1 MEELAPKNDGEPY
14 FEVTRPLR
22 YQEVDK
28 FDCSIVLSCA
38 KFAFDMTVGD
48 EGAHKSTRSG
58 GLHSRNQSEIFA
70 NAFQG
75 KLAEFALSSLLRSRI
90 NMDTVAPGLE
100 TSPLGIWEGPDLVGS
115 GFALEVKS
123 AKSFSNL
130 LLLEEKNWTKE
141 GLYRH
146 GIDGRPVSITHVVLI
161 RISPSIDWL
170 SPALSQ
176 AIARGPNAL
185 EKVQNILKAEK
196 WGFDCPGFVNSETLA
211 FIVQKP
217 LLLRQ
222 GERLGARGTRMDATN
237 YYAQA
242 GDLLPI
248 DSLFEK
254 REEERR
260 VACAAPHRGGL
271 AIKPES
277 EGDETFDGTEPDFD
291 DYEARQ
297 DAAWFPDD
305 DLFDSTGDVSE
316 DDGCIDCGDLSG
328 PLCVCN
334 HSLDCADACEL
345 SSTGNHEMSYLE
357 DDSSP
362 SISTNSW
369 AAPQVAEKRG
379 QVWTRVDDEV
389 LLSMFQEEKTLEAIA
404 ESLGRTVT
412 GVWGRVK
419 NLHISFAGLS
429 IDGIPMSER
438 RVDNATKDRVEK
450 LYRHGKA
457 VSDIAQSTGLSV
469 ANILKILLQG
479 RHLKPVPLDSVKY
492 AVRDENSPER
502 HGAPWTPQ
510 ESEAVSD
517 AYLAGMK
524 LREIANLQDR
534 TTYAI
539 FSQLFRSGF
548 ITEDHLEATVELT
561 LRDKTTQ

>member
-14 FEVTRPLR
+14 FEITRPRR
-22 YQEVDK
+22 YQEVSK
-28 FDCSIVLSCA
+28 FDGSIVLACA

-75 KLAEFALSSLLRSRI
+75 KLAEFALSSLLKSQI
-90 NMDTVAPGLE
+90 NMENVAPGLE

-161 RISPSIDWL
+161 RISPSIDRL

-176 AIARGPNAL
+176 AMVRGHKAL
-185 EKVQNILKAEK
+185 EKVHNILKAEK
-196 WGFDCPGFVNSETLA
+196 WGFDCPGFVDSETLA
-211 FIVQKP
+211 FMVQKP

-222 GERLGARGTRMDATN
+222 GERLGTRGTRMDATN
-237 YYAQA
+237 YYVQA

-260 VACAAPHRGGL
+260 VAFAAPHHGGL
-271 AIKPES
+271 AMKPES
-277 EGDETFDGTEPDFD
+277 EGHETFDGTEPDFD

-305 DLFDSTGDVSE
+305 DLFSPTDVFSE
-316 DDGCIDCGDLSG
+316 DEGCIDCGDLSG

-334 HSLDCADACEL
+334 HSLDCSDACEL
-345 SSTGNHEMSYLE
+345 SSTGNHEMSFLE
-357 DDSSP
+357 EDSSP
-362 SISTNSW
+362 SISTNSR
-369 AAPQVAEKRG
+369 AVPRVAERRG

-389 LLSMFQEEKTLEAIA
+389 LLSMFQEGKTLEEIA
-404 ESLGRTVT
+404 ESLGRTVS
-412 GVWGRVK
+412 GVWSRII
-419 NLHISFAGLS
+419 NLHINFSGLS
-429 IDGIPMSER
+429 IHGIPVSDR
-438 RVDNATKDRVEK
+438 TVDTATKVQVEK
-450 LYRHGKA
+450 LYQQGKA
-457 VSDIAQSTGLSV
+457 FSDIAQTTGLSV
-469 ANILKILLQG
+469 AKTLKILLRG

-510 ESEAVSD
+510 ESEAVAD
-517 AYLAGMK
+517 AYLVGMK

-534 TTYAI
+534 STYAI
-539 FSQLFRSGF
+539 FSHLFRSGF
-548 ITEDHLEATVELT
+548 ITEDQLEATVELT
-561 LRDKTTQ
+561 LRQKRT